1 MKICFLY
8 ITLGA
13 SLMACS
19 SRFIYE
25 FKITAPSVQEDL
37 NSPQQVS
44 NANQLQLFLLPYQ
57 DTLHQE
63 FDAVLATTPT
73 ALFVSRPSSNLMN
86 WCADALLSS
95 MTSNKRLSEPVICI
109 LNTGGLRSSFG
120 KGPLTLADFY
130 KLMPFDNTVTWVHL
144 PVERLP
150 QIEKYLNVSGGEPI
164 ANCVF
169 RNGSLEIPNLL
180 ATHNYVWVLT
190 SDYLAN
196 GGDQMSF
203 FKDLE
208 KQESGVLLRDV
219 FIAQAKNQGVL
230 VLDTLQRYFR

>member
-1 MKICFLY
+1 MKIWFMY
-8 ITLGA
+8 ILVGA

-19 SRFIYE
+19 AHFIPEYK
-25 FKITAPSVQEDL
+25 FSARVIQNDTSSKSQTNSATDL
-37 NSPQQVS
+37 AYFIQ
-44 NANQLQLFLLPYQ
+44 PYQ

-63 FDAVLATTPT
+63 FDEVLASTPT
-73 ALFVSRPSSNLMN
+73 ALIVSRPSSNLMN

-95 MTSNKRLSEPVICI
+95 MTANKRLSEPVICI

-130 KLMPFDNTVTWVHL
+130 KLMPFDNAVTWVHL
-144 PVERLP
+144 PVERIS
-150 QIEKYLNVSGGEPI
+150 QIEKYLSISGGEPL
-164 ANCVF
+164 ANCIY
-169 RNGSLEIPNLL
+169 RGGTLKIPSLL
-180 ATHNYVWVLT
+180 ATHAYIWVLT

-208 KQESGVLLRDV
+208 KQETGILLRDI

-230 VLDTLQRYFR
+230 VLDTVQRYIK

>member
-8 ITLGA
+8 ILVGA

-19 SRFIYE
+19 THFIPEYKFSSRVIQNE
-25 FKITAPSVQEDL
+25 PTATSQTTLTTDL
-37 NSPQQVS
+37 SYF
-44 NANQLQLFLLPYQ
+44 LQPYQ

-73 ALFVSRPSSNLMN
+73 ELIVSRPSSNLMN

-95 MTSNKRLSEPVICI
+95 MTANKRLSEPVICI

-120 KGPLTLADFY
+120 KGTLTLADFY
-130 KLMPFDNTVTWVHL
+130 KLMPFDNAVTWVHL
-144 PVERLP
+144 PVDRIP
-150 QIEKYLNVSGGEPI
+150 QIEKYLRMSGGEPL
-164 ANCVF
+164 ANCIY
-169 RNGSLEIPNLL
+169 RNGTLEIPGLL
-180 ATHNYVWVLT
+180 ATHAFIWVLT

-208 KQESGVLLRDV
+208 KQETGILLRDI

-230 VLDTLQRYFR
+230 VLDTVQRYIK